1 MLRTIY
7 HPDTW
12 PLRITC
18 LNADGTPK
26 TDPEEEWVVQDV
38 AGPCCIQ
45 VSRRGVCVCAQL
57 AWGSRRAHPQGDILA
72 HQRKLPLLEEGDWVV
87 AHDVGAYM
95 HASYSS
101 YNARQCPGVYGFGSE
116 WSRVDP
122 VLRHDAGDGDFNRPG
137 DRPRASFV
145 TLQPPQTVDDTLA
158 FYSHERGSA

>member
-45 VSRRGVCVCAQL
+45 VSRRGVCVCVCVCVCAVSL
-57 AWGSRRAHPQGDILA
+57 GLTLSTPTGRHSGAP
-72 HQRKLPLLEEGDWVV
+72 EE
-87 AHDVGAYM
+87 AA
-95 HASYSS
+95 A
-101 YNARQCPGVYGFGSE
+101 A
-116 WSRVDP
+116 
-122 VLRHDAGDGDFNRPG
+122 
-137 DRPRASFV
+137 
-145 TLQPPQTVDDTLA
+145 
-158 FYSHERGSA
+158 